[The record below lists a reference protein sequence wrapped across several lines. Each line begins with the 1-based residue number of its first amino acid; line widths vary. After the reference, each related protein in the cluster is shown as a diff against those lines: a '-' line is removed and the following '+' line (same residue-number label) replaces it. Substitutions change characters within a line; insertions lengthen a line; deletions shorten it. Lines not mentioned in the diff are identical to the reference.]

1 MALSTQINRH
11 SSRKHYKSSSISK
24 NLCNLVF
31 KFATVKDVFYKFL
44 IILASILL
52 GVITN
57 LSAQCKSNLDEFNQ
71 YFSQNKLRLDAIEGV
86 WKVSRTTKLYSGE
99 YLRHIQKFNESET
112 WIITKNANKFITCY
126 PDQKNTDYNFE
137 WIKEQNSR
145 YQLIKT
151 YKNTSGKSMSIAA
164 LKPTKI
170 VFSLTEN
177 DDFLKLSLGEKY
189 QNGMTVTHDYELTKM
204 EDYFDKVTNQ
214 IPVVKH
220 WIMDGVKSY
229 LNKIF

>member
-1 MALSTQINRH
+1 M
-11 SSRKHYKSSSISK
+11 
-24 NLCNLVF
+24 F
-31 KFATVKDVFYKFL
+31 KFVTVKDKNILFV
-44 IILASILL
+44 IILTALFLSF
-52 GVITN
+52 TAN
-57 LSAQCKSNLDEFNQ
+57 LSAQCKSNLDEFNL

-99 YLRHIQKFNESET
+99 YLRHIQKFSESET
-112 WIITKNANKFITCY
+112 WIICKNGNKFITCY
-126 PDQKNTDYNFE
+126 PDQKNTDYAFE

-151 YKNTSGKSMSIAA
+151 YKNTNGKSISMAF
-164 LKPTKI
+164 LKPAKI
-170 VFSLTEN
+170 HFSLTEN
-177 DDFLKLSLGEKY
+177 EDFLKLSLGDKY
-189 QNGMTVTHDYELTKM
+189 QNGMSITHEYELTKM

-220 WIMDGVKSY
+220 WLMDGVKSY